1 MLLLRNLPVPR
12 FTARSGSNYQLLVL
26 AHVDLLAIYAVLNS
40 LLLLACSVLAMLY
53 CACSKAN
60 YAMLCLVMTCL
71 CLLVYHACLSR
82 CICDA
87 SVTLVCVPVVP
98 VICFSAIYASQ

>member
-1 MLLLRNLPVPR
+1 MLLLCNLPVLL
-12 FTARSGSNYQLLVL
+12 FTASSWPNYQLLVL
-26 AHVDLLAIYAVLNS
+26 AHVDLLAIYAVLAS
-40 LLLLACSVLAMLY
+40 LLLLACSVLAMLC
-53 CACSKAN
+53 CACSKAS
-60 YAMLCLVMTCL
+60 YAMLCLTVACL
-71 CLLVYHACLSR
+71 FLLGYHTCLSR